1 MQEKEEQATPMFY
14 YGDSVFKEVMQSVMD
29 KAWIVNPDETYLI
42 LG

>member
-1 MQEKEEQATPMFY
+1 MQEKEELATPMYY

-29 KAWIVNPDETYLI
+29 KAWIVNLGDTALI

>member
-1 MQEKEEQATPMFY
+1 MFY

>member
-1 MQEKEEQATPMFY
+1 MYY

-29 KAWIVNPDETYLI
+29 KAWIVNLGDKALI

>member
-1 MQEKEEQATPMFY
+1 MFY
-14 YGDSVFKEVMQSVMD
+14 YGDSVFKEVMQSIMD